1 MRVLRSRARVVWR
14 TSGSEGGL
22 RSCLRRKSI
31 TAWNKALAS
40 SLNFFCFRAL
50 APPPIGLNMITT
62 TLQGRARFVQLKSQH
77 GCKRERRGVCTFP
90 FCDVILWTFGWCSR
104 HSISMV
110 CTYVL
115 VCRLGMNAKRPSQRA
130 SEGRKRTLLPPK
142 TTKLLVCEA

>member
-1 MRVLRSRARVVWR
+1 MWR

-62 TLQGRARFVQLKSQH
+62 RLQGRARFVQLKS
-77 GCKRERRGVCTFP
+77 ERAHVQ
-90 FCDVILWTFGWCSR
+90 
-104 HSISMV
+104 
-110 CTYVL
+110 
-115 VCRLGMNAKRPSQRA
+115 ARA
-130 SEGRKRTLLPPK
+130 PESVYLSLL
-142 TTKLLVCEA
+142 